1 MYFYEGWCGSYMKYL
16 SIRVKLLMLTLI
28 ILIPL
33 IILQS
38 VNIYENFQIKT
49 EQKLQ
54 TNVELADAVSK
65 SFVNYIEELWIRESF
80 ISDHIIDNINN
91 PKEIQSYLE
100 SIVNINENS
109 LERLSWVSPN
119 GIIIANSRQYMIGQS
134 IAQRD
139 YYKKI
144 ITGKEKV
151 LSDLVVSYVDG
162 KLLIPVA
169 RGIKKDGKLLGI
181 LIYSI
186 NTRNLIS
193 HIPNL
198 KLSNGETLCLIDSS
212 GNIVYNS
219 SNNNLTFKERKIL
232 KDAPG
237 WKSLKGE
244 IVKTSYGKVDFDNNY
259 YMSVDYP
266 ISKIG
271 WACSVSSKKSIV
283 LKDIYKQAFKSII
296 TLILVSIISLIASYI
311 FGKRITKPLVI
322 LKNKADQLKLGDYSI
337 RTNISGHD
345 EIASTAQAFDLMADS
360 IEQYD
365 KLKSQFFSNLSHEF
379 KTPINVIYSS
389 VQLIESFQNT
399 LDNKEFKNKTL
410 QNIKILRQNCY
421 RLMKIVDNT
430 IDVTRYDTGHF
441 KMNPYETDI
450 ISVIE
455 NICLSVAKYTEQKG
469 VTIIFD
475 TEVEEKIICCDPY
488 MIERIVLNLISNSL
502 KFTDASGFIYINIY
516 DRESKV
522 IFSIRDTG
530 IGIPEDKL
538 SIIFDRFRQVD
549 TSLNRNHEGSG
560 LGLSIV
566 KALVEA
572 HKGSITVNSKLGVG
586 TEFVIELPT
595 NVLREN
601 GNENNKCL
609 FNNDSHT
616 IQKIEIEFSDIYS
629 INKSFLD
636 ET

>member
-1 MYFYEGWCGSYMKYL
+1 MINMKHL

-28 ILIPL
+28 TLIPL

-38 VNIYENFQIKT
+38 INIYQDFENKT

-54 TNVELADAVSK
+54 ASAELADAVSN
-65 SFVNYIEELWIRESF
+65 SFVNYIEDLWIQESF
-80 ISDHIIDNINN
+80 ISNHIIDNINN
-91 PKEIQSYLE
+91 PKEIQSYLKN
-100 SIVNINENS
+100 IVNNDGNA
-109 LERLSWVSPN
+109 LQRLSWVNSS
-119 GIIIANSRQYMIGQS
+119 GIIIASSREYMIGES
-134 IAQRD
+134 LSERD

-144 ITGKEKV
+144 IAGKEKV

-162 KLLIPVA
+162 KLVIPVA
-169 RGIKKDGKLLGI
+169 RGITKDGKLVGT

-186 NTRNLIS
+186 DTDKLTS

-198 KLSNGETLCLIDSS
+198 KLNDGETLRLIDSS

-219 SNNNLTFKERKIL
+219 LNNNLTFKERKLL
-232 KDAPG
+232 KDDPSLIA
-237 WKSLKGE
+237 LKGE
-244 IVKTSYGKVDFDNNY
+244 IVKTSNDKEDFDNHY
-259 YMSVDYP
+259 YMSVVYP
-266 ISKIG
+266 IKEIG
-271 WACSVSSKKSIV
+271 WACSISSKKNIV
-283 LKDIYKQAFKSII
+283 LKDIYKQAVQSII
-296 TLILVSIISLIASYI
+296 TLILVSIMSLIASYI
-311 FGKRITKPLVI
+311 LGKKITEPLVV
-322 LKNKADQLKLGDYSI
+322 LKNKANQLKLGDYSVRAKI
-337 RTNISGHD
+337 DGYD

-360 IEQYD
+360 VEQYD

-389 VQLIESFQNT
+389 VQLMESFQNT
-399 LDNKEFKNKTL
+399 LDSKEFKNKT
-410 QNIKILRQNCY
+410 IESTKIIRQNCY
-421 RLMKIVDNT
+421 RLMKIVDNM

-441 KMNPYETDI
+441 KMNSYKTDI

-469 VTIIFD
+469 VTIVFD

-516 DRESKV
+516 DRKDKV
-522 IFSIRDTG
+522 IFSVRDTG
-530 IGIPEDKL
+530 IGIPADKL

-566 KALVEA
+566 SALVEA
-572 HKGSITVNSKLGVG
+572 HKGNITVSSKLGIG
-586 TEFVIELPT
+586 TEFIVELPT
-595 NVLREN
+595 NVLSEDRDEI
-601 GNENNKCL
+601 NKPL

-616 IQKIEIEFSDIYS
+616 IQKIDIEFSDIYS
-629 INKSFLD
+629 IDKSFLN
-636 ET
+636 

>member
-1 MYFYEGWCGSYMKYL
+1 MYVYGRWDGTYMKYL
-16 SIRVKLLMLTLI
+16 SIRVKLLMLTLV

-38 VNIYENFQIKT
+38 INIYGNYQKKT

-54 TNVELADAVSK
+54 TNVNLAEAVSK

-80 ISDHIIDNINN
+80 ISDHIINSIND
-91 PKEIQSYLE
+91 PKEIQSHLE
-100 SIVNINENS
+100 SIVSVDKNA
-109 LERLSWVSPN
+109 LERLSWISPS
-119 GIIIANSRQYMIGQS
+119 GIIIANSRKYMIGQS
-134 IAQRD
+134 VTERD

-144 ITGKEKV
+144 IAGKEEV
-151 LSDLVVSYVDG
+151 LSDLVISYVDG
-162 KLLIPVA
+162 KLIIPVA
-169 RGIKKDGKLLGI
+169 RGIKKDGKLVGI
-181 LIYSI
+181 LSFLIV
-186 NTRNLIS
+186 TDNLIS

-198 KLSNGETLCLIDSS
+198 KLNDGETLRLIDSS

-219 SNNNLTFKERKIL
+219 SNNNLAFKERKIL
-232 KDAPG
+232 SDDSG
-237 WKSLKGE
+237 WKALKGE
-244 IVKTSYGKVDFDNNY
+244 IVKTSNGKVDFDSDY

-266 ISKIG
+266 ISEIG
-271 WACSVSSKKSIV
+271 WACTITSKKSIV
-283 LKDIYKQAFKSII
+283 LNDIYVQAVQSII
-296 TLILVSIISLIASYI
+296 ALILVSVISLIASYI
-311 FGKRITKPLVI
+311 LGKKITEPLVI
-322 LKNKADQLKLGDYSI
+322 LKNKANQLKLGDYSI
-337 RTNISGHD
+337 RTNILGYD
-345 EIASTAQAFDLMADS
+345 EVASTAQAFDLMADS

-389 VQLIESFQNT
+389 VQLIESFQST

-441 KMNPYETDI
+441 KMNPYKADI

-516 DRESKV
+516 DREDKV

-566 KALVEA
+566 RALVEA
-572 HKGSITVNSKLGVG
+572 HKGNITVNSKLGMG
-586 TEFVIELPT
+586 TEFVIELPA
-595 NVLREN
+595 NVFYEN
-601 GNENNKCL
+601 GNENNKSL

-636 ET
+636 

>member
-1 MYFYEGWCGSYMKYL
+1 MYFYGMKDGSYMKYL
-16 SIRVKLLMLTLI
+16 SIRVKILMLTLV

-33 IILQS
+33 IILQAI
-38 VNIYENFQIKT
+38 NIYENYQKKT

-54 TNVELADAVSK
+54 TNVELAEAVSK
-65 SFVNYIEELWIRESF
+65 SFTNYIEELWIRESF
-80 ISDHIIDNINN
+80 ISDHIIDNIND
-91 PKEIQSYLE
+91 PKEIQSHLE
-100 SIVNINENS
+100 SIVSVDKNA
-109 LERLSWVSPN
+109 LERLSWISPS
-119 GIIIANSRQYMIGQS
+119 GIIIANSRKYMIGQS
-134 IAQRD
+134 VTERD

-144 ITGKEKV
+144 IAGKEEV
-151 LSDLVVSYVDG
+151 LSDLVISYVDG
-162 KLLIPVA
+162 KLVIPVV
-169 RGIKKDGKLLGI
+169 RGAKKDGKLLGI
-181 LIYSI
+181 LSFPIDA
-186 NTRNLIS
+186 NNLFS

-198 KLSNGETLCLIDSS
+198 KLNDGETLRLIDSS
-212 GNIVYNS
+212 GNIVYDS
-219 SNNNLTFKERKIL
+219 SNNNLPFKERKIL
-232 KDAPG
+232 SDDSG
-237 WKSLKGE
+237 WKALKGE
-244 IVKTSYGKVDFDNNY
+244 IVKTHNDRVDFDSDC

-266 ISKIG
+266 ISEIG
-271 WACSVSSKKSIV
+271 WACSITSKKSTV
-283 LKDIYKQAFKSII
+283 LNDIYVQAVQSII
-296 TLILVSIISLIASYI
+296 TLILVSVISLIASYI
-311 FGKRITKPLVI
+311 LGKKITEPLVI
-322 LKNKADQLKLGDYSI
+322 LKNKANQLKLGDYSI
-337 RTNISGHD
+337 RTNIPGYD
-345 EIASTAQAFDLMADS
+345 EVASTAQAFDLMADS

-389 VQLIESFQNT
+389 VQLIESFQST
-399 LDNKEFKNKTL
+399 LDDKEFKNKTL
-410 QNIKILRQNCY
+410 KNIKVLRQNCY

-441 KMNPYETDI
+441 KMNPYKADI

-475 TEVEEKIICCDPY
+475 TEVEEKIIYCDPY

-502 KFTDASGFIYINIY
+502 KFTDASGFIYVNVY
-516 DRESKV
+516 DREDKV

-566 KALVEA
+566 RALVEA
-572 HKGSITVNSKLGVG
+572 HKGNISVNSKLGMG
-586 TEFVIELPT
+586 TEFVIELPA
-595 NVLREN
+595 NVFYEN
-601 GNENNKCL
+601 GNENNKSL

-636 ET
+636 